1 MRNLFPSAHLKNH
14 ASAIGTPVLI
24 ALLIVSLV
32 SLGARIYRDQGVSAS
47 VQAETN
53 E

>member
-1 MRNLFPSAHLKNH
+1 VKTS

-32 SLGARIYRDQGVSAS
+32 SLGARLYRDQGISAS
-47 VQAETN
+47 VQAEATK
-53 E
+53 